1 MLSINTNLSSLMLQ
15 ASILDAALGLNN
27 SVERLTTGFK
37 VNHAKDNAANFGII
51 TNMTTGIGSL
61 EIAEDNAAMALDML
75 STASSNLDLISSH
88 LSRLR
93 DLANISA
100 NGTYGQESRDAL
112 QAELNSRLSEVSRV
126 LENGEYNNKTLFEE
140 TNGVQGISTYSSN
153 DMTST
158 VVMTADRDTTFEDL
172 GITDRVI
179 NLYNKSGSLTNTFT
193 FDSLDTIGKFLDI
206 LEASGFSTKISNGI
220 ISVESSSGA
229 YIAGSLADALGIE
242 TESSTVITSA
252 TSSSTLK
259 VSYTE
264 TTTADA
270 ATTFAE
276 VGLDMQGKTLDI
288 NSKDTNQKIAAIT
301 IDSNSKTFD
310 DLFDALKPYGIDGTI
325 NNGRITLNSDS
336 YYVTGEIA
344 NLLGIGTSSESSTE
358 TAGSSVTSDSVIV
371 YTSSVVADTTSRI
384 SDFITLDSNNKILLH
399 NGSSTTT
406 FTVTNTTTFGDMLSA
421 FASAGINS
429 SMNDGS
435 ISFTSS
441 GGSYAEDLNPAGG
454 VLQKL
459 GITTTTIS
467 NTQTTSGISQ
477 TSGDAIKYTTEAS
490 ATLSTRLIDLGIT
503 STSFVVEN
511 TNGTALKT
519 VQVSSTDTLQ
529 DLFNDFSS
537 NSITASLTD
546 GVISLSGT
554 NIISGDLA
562 AELGIT
568 KGVIDEIDVTIP
580 TSGELLTEFT
590 YIDASHCRDIKEI
603 VSSKKFIK
611 GATYKITSTEGLE
624 NLNNCLNDGLLGYMD
639 LNMFQS
645 LTFVL
650 MNDIN
655 AEDLSIS
662 IDEFSGTFEGNGYT
676 ISGLNKS
683 LFCDITYG
691 TIRNLKLE
699 GSIDGY
705 TGSASSYGTGM
716 LAVHA
721 SLSTIFNCSTTGT
734 INVSDTFG
742 WYAGGLIGWISSSAV
757 QYCYSDTNIT
767 DTYNAPS
774 VGGLIGSALSSSISN
789 SCATGNIVATPNPS
803 YPRKGIGGLVGSC
816 SASYDD
822 SLKITN
828 NITSVSGT
836 DKGFI
841 GSLYLEDMTTL
852 AIDEFVFKDNLCLNS
867 NSELIGGL
875 TDSVINSSYLSQ
887 YTKLADVGMERNY
900 NIIIRQ
906 DASSILDREITITVT
921 PTDTCET
928 ICTALRD
935 VGIEAHY
942 DDSVYDYGW
951 SINANSTICIFDI
964 DSELEHIIGL
974 EAGEGKTYDYISY
987 LDYTGLEY
995 VTPNPSVYTGKST
1008 TIELPSTSS
1017 TIYGN
1022 STSDKF
1028 STSSTAA
1035 ISTTTKLSELGFSTG
1050 AFELLEVNSNKN
1062 LYFTVNST
1070 STVGDIIEAI
1080 NKQAGLNA
1088 SLTNG
1093 MLTIAGSSSAYI
1105 TDMNADFAS
1114 IFKLAG
1120 AGDGKTY
1127 VSTGVVV
1134 QGNSDSDAQ
1143 KTNVT
1148 QTAAS
1153 GTTLGELGLTSN
1165 GVIKINDKNTGAK
1178 TINVNADTTIQELQN
1193 KLNGITVSF
1202 ANGRLTLAGSDS
1214 VWITSISQNLIDALN
1229 LPGAGKDI
1237 TYTTTSSTDYTNTP
1251 SNKTL
1256 QTQSTSTLAGDTK
1269 LSEIAGYANGNGKI
1283 ALHRDN
1289 GTYVT
1294 LSLSATDTIQNFFNK
1309 IKAYG
1314 ISASI
1319 TDGRVTLESAGDI
1332 YLESVSGGSNI
1343 LSVLNIGDIQKVK
1356 ETVTS
1361 NNESNK
1367 LTYNKVIQS
1376 DWRSYNFDTTFGV
1389 VGGNP
1394 NDTITL
1400 GFDFNLNFG
1409 LDISTQETAKSA
1421 LEDLDKMLK
1430 QISLAQTH
1438 LGAAENRFTSILE
1451 DISIR
1456 YENLVSSRSTLRD
1469 ADIAEESSEYIK
1481 MQILQQASATLLA
1494 TANQSPSIA
1503 LQLL

>member
-100 NGTYGQESRDAL
+100 NGTYGQDSRDAL
-112 QAELNSRLSEVSRV
+112 QAELNSRLGEISRV
-126 LENGEYNNKTLFEE
+126 LESGEYNNKTLFEE
-140 TNGVQGISTYSSN
+140 NNGTQGISTYSSN
-153 DMTST
+153 DMSST
-158 VVMTADRDTTFEDL
+158 VVMTADKDTTFEDL

-179 NLYNKSGSLTNTFT
+179 NVYNKNGSLTNTYT
-193 FDSLDTIGKFLDI
+193 FDGLDTIGKFLDI
-206 LEASGFSTKISNGI
+206 LKASGFSAKISNGV

-288 NSKDTNQKIAAIT
+288 NSKDTNQKIATIT

-310 DLFDALKPYGIDGTI
+310 DLFNALEPYGIDGTI
-325 NNGRITLNSDS
+325 NNGRITLNSAS
-336 YYVTGEIA
+336 YYVTGEAA
-344 NLLGIGTSSESSTE
+344 NLLGIGTSSSSGTE
-358 TAGSSVTSDSVIV
+358 TSGSSVTSDSVLV
-371 YTSSVVADTTSRI
+371 YTSSVVADTTSKI

-406 FTVTNTTTFGDMLSA
+406 FTVTNTTTFDDMMSA

-429 SMNDGS
+429 SMNDGR
-435 ISFTSS
+435 ISFSSS
-441 GGSYAEDLNPAGG
+441 GGSYAEDLNPSGG

-490 ATLSTRLIDLGIT
+490 ATLSTRLMDLGIT

-529 DLFNDFSS
+529 DLFNDFSA

-568 KGVIDEIDVTIP
+568 KSVIEGTDVTIP
-580 TSGELLTEFT
+580 ASGELLTEFT
-590 YIDASHCRDIKEI
+590 YVDASDCLDMTDISVTVLE
-603 VSSKKFIK
+603 
-611 GATYKITSTEGLE
+611 AETTYQITSTDGLVKFAELVNSDKLE
-624 NLNNCLNDGLLGYMD
+624 NNV
-639 LNMFQS
+639 
-645 LTFVL
+645 TVVL
-650 MNDIN
+650 MNDI
-655 AEDLSIS
+655 DLSS
-662 IDEFSGTFEGNGYT
+662 IKNWTPINVVSPDGLIFEGNGHT
-676 ISGLNKS
+676 IKNMVITTKKDNQMVGLFGQMGGTIQNLRLLDANVIINNDVNSVGLLAGYVSSGLSGPTN
-683 LFCDITYG
+683 
-691 TIRNLKLE
+691 
-699 GSIDGY
+699 
-705 TGSASSYGTGM
+705 
-716 LAVHA
+716 
-721 SLSTIFNCSTTGT
+721 TIFNCSTTGT
-734 INVSDTFG
+734 IKLDSTIYPNVGVNDLGGLLGGAYGSDIEYCYSDVNFFATDEDE
-742 WYAGGLIGWISSSAV
+742 WYSGYMGGLIGYLRGNVKHSIASGSS
-757 QYCYSDTNIT
+757 NI
-767 DTYNAPS
+767 DSFSNRF
-774 VGGLIGSALSSSISN
+774 GGLLGAFEID
-789 SCATGNIVATPNPS
+789 NIA
-803 YPRKGIGGLVGSC
+803 
-816 SASYDD
+816 A
-822 SLKITN
+822 N
-828 NITSVSGT
+828 NITSFNGADYGLIGWTNTASIQDYYGIYNNTCLASSTKGTVNGAVDNIITVTSCFYKSVELGVYGISGT
-836 DKGFI
+836 NYI
-841 GSLYLEDMTTL
+841 VIHEEDS
-852 AIDEFVFKDNLCLNS
+852 FS
-867 NSELIGGL
+867 
-875 TDSVINSSYLSQ
+875 
-887 YTKLADVGMERNY
+887 
-900 NIIIRQ
+900 
-906 DASSILDREITITVT
+906 TITVT
-921 PTDTCET
+921 PTDTIDT
-928 ICTALRD
+928 IIDNLANF
-935 VGIEAHY
+935 GIDLNLDIADEK
-942 DDSVYDYGW
+942 W
-951 SINANSTICIFDI
+951 SITNSGTASISLISD
-964 DSELEHIIGL
+964 ELEDTLNLKNIQNGGTDD
-974 EAGEGKTYDYISY
+974 ATFTVDVVV
-987 LDYTGLEY
+987 D
-995 VTPNPSVYTGKST
+995 VTDLST
-1008 TIELPSTSS
+1008 TNFSNSS
-1017 TIYGN
+1017 SNTLYA
-1022 STSDKF
+1022 
-1028 STSSTAA
+1028 SSTAA
-1035 ISTTTKLSELGFSTG
+1035 ISTTTKLTELGFNTG

-1093 MLTIAGSSSAYI
+1093 MLTVAGSSSAYI

-1202 ANGRLTLAGSDS
+1202 TNGRLTLAGSDS

-1237 TYTTTSSTDYTNTP
+1237 TYTITSSTDYTNTP

-1332 YLESVSGGSNI
+1332 YLESISGGSNI
-1343 LSVLNIGDIQKVK
+1343 LSVLNIGNIQKVK

-1421 LEDLDKMLK
+1421 LEDLDKMLE

-1451 DISIR
+1451 DISIK

-1469 ADIAEESSEYIK
+1469 TDIAEESSEYIRN
-1481 MQILQQASATLLA
+1481 QILLQAAATLLA
-1494 TANQSPSIA
+1494 TANQSPAVA
-1503 LQLL
+1503 LQLI

>member
-15 ASILDAALGLNN
+15 ASILNATLGLND
-27 SVERLTTGFK
+27 SIEHLTTGFK

-100 NGTYGQESRDAL
+100 NGTYGQDSRDAL
-112 QAELNSRLSEVSRV
+112 QAELNSRLGEISRV
-126 LENGEYNNKTLFEE
+126 LESGEYNNKTLFEE
-140 TNGVQGISTYSSN
+140 NNGTQGISTYSSN
-153 DMTST
+153 DMSST
-158 VVMTADRDTTFEDL
+158 VVMTADKDTTFEDL

-179 NLYNKSGSLTNTFT
+179 NVYNKSGSLTNTYT
-193 FDSLDTIGKFLDI
+193 FDGLDTIGKFLDI
-206 LEASGFSTKISNGI
+206 LEASGFSAKISNGV
-220 ISVESSSGA
+220 ISVESSSGG

-288 NSKDTNQKIAAIT
+288 NSKDTNQKIATIT

-310 DLFDALKPYGIDGTI
+310 DLFNALEPYGIDGTI
-325 NNGRITLNSDS
+325 NNGRITLNSAS
-336 YYVTGEIA
+336 YYVTGEAA
-344 NLLGIGTSSESSTE
+344 NLLGIGTSLSSGTE
-358 TAGSSVTSDSVIV
+358 TTGSSVTSDSVLV
-371 YTSSVVADTTSRI
+371 YTSSVVADAASKI

-399 NGSSTTT
+399 NGSQTTT
-406 FTVTNTTTFGDMLSA
+406 FTVTNTTTFDDMMSA

-429 SMNDGS
+429 SMNDGR
-435 ISFTSS
+435 ISFSSS
-441 GGSYAEDLNPAGG
+441 GGSYAEDLNPSGG

-477 TSGDAIKYTTEAS
+477 TSSNTLYCTFESSLTENAYITSAIELTSANNILIINNGNSTEGTITISNIMTFADLKSKLAAYNIGMSIDSNGSIILNDTSSSGKYVSGSFADAIGLSTITTIQPANTTAVSMTGRTIGNIKYHGLDLEGETIRYFSPKAISSSLITYTKDGILYTLNESTTFNDLGADIGTGREYVTVLGYQYSFTFNGDTTIAEYCSLLTANGINAYINNGSIIVEQTDGYEAS
-490 ATLSTRLIDLGIT
+490 LSVMEDNNDIFKCPLNSLGYLDDYEYIEIDNADIELYKLGTSIFFRDMPQRERRYKILVDDEDSNFKFYTFTVNTTTTLNDLLEAFKSYGVEAKFEDGKVKIEGTNLGGKYIDYISDLDSTSSMNEIDLAYEILGISELSPSRGYGEDPYYT
-503 STSFVVEN
+503 STVLKQGTDEILIYKDEISLMS
-511 TNGTALKT
+511 NGKEITGEYFTGLDSYASIT
-519 VQVSSTDTLQ
+519 I
-529 DLFNDFSS
+529 NDFVDK
-537 NSITASLTD
+537 L
-546 GVISLSGT
+546 G
-554 NIISGDLA
+554 
-562 AELGIT
+562 ELGINANFSEG
-568 KGVIDEIDVTIP
+568 KFRINGDNKHYIE
-580 TSGELLTEFT
+580 
-590 YIDASHCRDIKEI
+590 YID
-603 VSSKKFIK
+603 
-611 GATYKITSTEGLE
+611 TSLANRLGLE
-624 NLNNCLNDGLLGYMD
+624 VY
-639 LNMFQS
+639 
-645 LTFVL
+645 
-650 MNDIN
+650 
-655 AEDLSIS
+655 A
-662 IDEFSGTFEGNGYT
+662 NGKSYT
-676 ISGLNKS
+676 I
-683 LFCDITYG
+683 I
-691 TIRNLKLE
+691 
-699 GSIDGY
+699 
-705 TGSASSYGTGM
+705 
-716 LAVHA
+716 
-721 SLSTIFNCSTTGT
+721 
-734 INVSDTFG
+734 
-742 WYAGGLIGWISSSAV
+742 
-757 QYCYSDTNIT
+757 
-767 DTYNAPS
+767 P
-774 VGGLIGSALSSSISN
+774 
-789 SCATGNIVATPNPS
+789 
-803 YPRKGIGGLVGSC
+803 
-816 SASYDD
+816 
-822 SLKITN
+822 
-828 NITSVSGT
+828 
-836 DKGFI
+836 
-841 GSLYLEDMTTL
+841 
-852 AIDEFVFKDNLCLNS
+852 
-867 NSELIGGL
+867 
-875 TDSVINSSYLSQ
+875 
-887 YTKLADVGMERNY
+887 ER
-900 NIIIRQ
+900 
-906 DASSILDREITITVT
+906 TITT
-921 PTDTCET
+921 NSDS
-928 ICTALRD
+928 D
-935 VGIEAHY
+935 V
-942 DDSVYDYGW
+942 
-951 SINANSTICIFDI
+951 
-964 DSELEHIIGL
+964 L
-974 EAGEGKTYDYISY
+974 
-987 LDYTGLEY
+987 
-995 VTPNPSVYTGKST
+995 
-1008 TIELPSTSS
+1008 TIESS
-1017 TIYGN
+1017 QM
-1022 STSDKF
+1022 
-1028 STSSTAA
+1028 
-1035 ISTTTKLSELGFSTG
+1035 ISTTTKLTELGFNTG

-1093 MLTIAGSSSAYI
+1093 MLTIAGGSSAYI
-1105 TDMNADFAS
+1105 TDMNADFVS

-1127 VSTGVVV
+1127 VSTGVIV

-1237 TYTTTSSTDYTNTP
+1237 TYTITSSTDYTNTP

-1269 LSEIAGYANGNGKI
+1269 LSEIAGYANGNGNI

-1294 LSLSATDTIQNFFNK
+1294 LSLSGTDTIQNFFNK

-1314 ISASI
+1314 IKASI

-1332 YLESVSGGSNI
+1332 YLESVSGGSNL

-1356 ETVTS
+1356 ETVTL

-1451 DISIR
+1451 D
-1456 YENLVSSRSTLRD
+1456 VSSRSTLRD
-1469 ADIAEESSEYIK
+1469 ADIAEESSQYIK

>member
-15 ASILDAALGLNN
+15 ASILNATLGLND
-27 SVERLTTGFK
+27 SIEHLTTGFK

-100 NGTYGQESRDAL
+100 NGTYGQDSRDAL
-112 QAELNSRLSEVSRV
+112 QAELNSRLGEISRV
-126 LENGEYNNKTLFEE
+126 LESGEYNNKTLFEE
-140 TNGVQGISTYSSN
+140 NNGTQGISTYSSN
-153 DMTST
+153 DMSST
-158 VVMTADRDTTFEDL
+158 VVMTADKDTTFEDL

-229 YIAGSLADALGIE
+229 YIDGGLADALGIE
-242 TESSTVITSA
+242 TETSTVITSA

-288 NSKDTNQKIAAIT
+288 NSKDTNQKIATIT

-310 DLFDALKPYGIDGTI
+310 DLFNALEPYGIDGTI

-399 NGSSTTT
+399 NGSQTTT

-429 SMNDGS
+429 SMNDGR
-435 ISFTSS
+435 ISFSSS
-441 GGSYAEDLNPAGG
+441 GGSYAEDLNPSGG

-477 TSGDAIKYTTEAS
+477 TSSNTLYCTIESSLTENAYITSAIELTSANNILIINNGNSTEGTITITNTMTFADLKSKLAAYNIGMSIDSNGSIILNDTSSSGKYVSGSFADAIG
-490 ATLSTRLIDLGIT
+490 LSTITTIQPANTTAVLMTGSPIVDDIKYHGCDVRGESIDYFSNKTISSSLITYTKDGILYTLNESTTFADLGADVGNGWEYITALGYQYCAFTIYNDTTIAEYCSLLTANGINAYINNGSIILESTDGYHALFGAMEKNNDIFKFPLNRFGNLGVDELIVIDNADIELYKLDTIFFRYMPQREKRFEIEVGDEDYRSSSHYTFTVNTTTTLNDLLEAFNSYGVEAKFVNGRIEIEGGEKFIYDIRDLDYTRPIQEIDMRDIIGLKYSKSYYT
-503 STSFVVEN
+503 STVLAQGTDEIIIYKDEISLMS
-511 TNGTALKT
+511 NGKEITGEYFT
-519 VQVSSTDTLQ
+519 GSDSYTYITI
-529 DLFNDFSS
+529 NDFVDK
-537 NSITASLTD
+537 L
-546 GVISLSGT
+546 G
-554 NIISGDLA
+554 
-562 AELGIT
+562 ELGINANFSEG
-568 KGVIDEIDVTIP
+568 KFRINGDNEHYIE
-580 TSGELLTEFT
+580 
-590 YIDASHCRDIKEI
+590 YIDS
-603 VSSKKFIK
+603 
-611 GATYKITSTEGLE
+611 GLA
-624 NLNNCLNDGLLGYMD
+624 NRLGLGGY
-639 LNMFQS
+639 
-645 LTFVL
+645 
-650 MNDIN
+650 
-655 AEDLSIS
+655 A
-662 IDEFSGTFEGNGYT
+662 NGKSYT
-676 ISGLNKS
+676 I
-683 LFCDITYG
+683 I
-691 TIRNLKLE
+691 
-699 GSIDGY
+699 
-705 TGSASSYGTGM
+705 
-716 LAVHA
+716 
-721 SLSTIFNCSTTGT
+721 
-734 INVSDTFG
+734 
-742 WYAGGLIGWISSSAV
+742 
-757 QYCYSDTNIT
+757 
-767 DTYNAPS
+767 P
-774 VGGLIGSALSSSISN
+774 
-789 SCATGNIVATPNPS
+789 
-803 YPRKGIGGLVGSC
+803 
-816 SASYDD
+816 
-822 SLKITN
+822 
-828 NITSVSGT
+828 
-836 DKGFI
+836 
-841 GSLYLEDMTTL
+841 
-852 AIDEFVFKDNLCLNS
+852 
-867 NSELIGGL
+867 
-875 TDSVINSSYLSQ
+875 
-887 YTKLADVGMERNY
+887 ER
-900 NIIIRQ
+900 
-906 DASSILDREITITVT
+906 TITT
-921 PTDTCET
+921 NSDS
-928 ICTALRD
+928 D
-935 VGIEAHY
+935 V
-942 DDSVYDYGW
+942 
-951 SINANSTICIFDI
+951 
-964 DSELEHIIGL
+964 L
-974 EAGEGKTYDYISY
+974 
-987 LDYTGLEY
+987 
-995 VTPNPSVYTGKST
+995 
-1008 TIELPSTSS
+1008 TIESS
-1017 TIYGN
+1017 QM
-1022 STSDKF
+1022 
-1028 STSSTAA
+1028 
-1035 ISTTTKLSELGFSTG
+1035 ISTTTKLSELGFNIG

-1093 MLTIAGSSSAYI
+1093 MLTVAGSSSAYI

-1269 LSEIAGYANGNGKI
+1269 LSEITGYANGNGKI
-1283 ALHRDN
+1283 ALHRDD

-1309 IKAYG
+1309 IKTYG
-1314 ISASI
+1314 INASI
-1319 TDGRVTLESAGDI
+1319 TDGKVTFESAGDI
-1332 YLESVSGGSNI
+1332 YLESISGGSNI
-1343 LSVLNIGDIQKVK
+1343 LSVLNIGNIQKVK

-1376 DWRSYNFDTTFGV
+1376 DWRNYNFDTTFGV

-1421 LEDLDKMLK
+1421 IEDLDRMLE